1 MTSSTQQPDG
11 MARWAGL
18 AGRMDGM
25 EHILPV
31 RVYYEDTDAGGVVY
45 HANYLRYCERA
56 RTDFLRLLGIRH
68 GELRDEQGRPLHF
81 LVRRMNC
88 DFLRPARLNDVL
100 EVRTR
105 LVRGSRVRMVAW
117 QEVHV
122 AQRDGETGGP
132 PQTGP
137 IFTAEVTVAV
147 IDDSGRPA
155 RLPKAA
161 MEMLARLTDG
171 GGAAAGQS

>member
-1 MTSSTQQPDG
+1 
-11 MARWAGL
+11 MARWPEL
-18 AGRMDGM
+18 AGRMEGV
-25 EHILPV
+25 EHVLPV

-45 HANYLRYCERA
+45 HANYLRFCERA

-68 GELRDEQGRPLHF
+68 GELRDEQGRMLHF

-88 DFLRPARLNDVL
+88 DFLRPAFLNDVL

-122 AQRDGETGGP
+122 AHREGETGES

-161 MEMLARLTDG
+161 METLARLADG
-171 GGAAAGQS
+171 DETAGTS

>member
-1 MTSSTQQPDG
+1 MTASSEQSED
-11 MARWAGL
+11 MARWPQL
-18 AGRMDGM
+18 AGRIDGV
-25 EHILPV
+25 EHVLPV

-68 GELRDEQGRPLHF
+68 GEIRDEKGRALHF
-81 LVRRMNC
+81 LVRRMHC
-88 DFLRPARLNDVL
+88 DFLRPALLNDVL

-105 LVRGSRVRMVAW
+105 LVGGSRVRLLAR
-117 QEVHV
+117 QEVHL
-122 AQRDGETGGP
+122 AQREGGTGAS

-161 MEMLARLTDG
+161 METLERLVAGND
-171 GGAAAGQS
+171 AAGTS